1 MRGHQGCRVGESD
14 FVKKLR
20 LYAQCGIPVHAVI
33 DPREG
38 VCTVH
43 SAPQRSGVYRE
54 TGRVPFGE
62 DLTVPLE
69 GRAVVIRTDG
79 FPRDPA

>member
-1 MRGHQGCRVGESD
+1 M
-14 FVKKLR
+14 
-20 LYAQCGIPVHAVI
+20 I